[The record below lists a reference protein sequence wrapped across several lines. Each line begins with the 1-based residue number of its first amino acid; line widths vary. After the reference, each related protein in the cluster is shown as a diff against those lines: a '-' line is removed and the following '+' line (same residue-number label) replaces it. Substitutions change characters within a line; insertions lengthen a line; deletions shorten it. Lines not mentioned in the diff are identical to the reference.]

1 MSDSRPVVHE
11 GDQQALADEL
21 VAAQV
26 TQIDA
31 LRQLEKKEK
40 EMKEAT
46 QQVFNDFLERSLE
59 EGRKKLKLFEETPE
73 GREYLATRAKSYV
86 ELNRGMS
93 HSAALAEARGD
104 LSRASEGR
112 LQTHA
117 EQLRQQR
124 VHKDAQQIQL
134 ARLKVAWELIQLQR
148 RYSQLL
154 EKQMLPKGMLAG
166 FDSLLVE
173 RITKETWY
181 IEARSFAQSL
191 TKPEGTPRSRN

>member
-86 ELNRGMS
+86 E
-93 HSAALAEARGD
+93 H
-104 LSRASEGR
+104 
-112 LQTHA
+112 QTCIA
-117 EQLRQQR
+117 
-124 VHKDAQQIQL
+124 
-134 ARLKVAWELIQLQR
+134 
-148 RYSQLL
+148 
-154 EKQMLPKGMLAG
+154 
-166 FDSLLVE
+166 
-173 RITKETWY
+173 
-181 IEARSFAQSL
+181 
-191 TKPEGTPRSRN
+191 

>member
-104 LSRASEGR
+104 LSRASE
-112 LQTHA
+112 A
-117 EQLRQQR
+117 
-124 VHKDAQQIQL
+124 VK
-134 ARLKVAWELIQLQR
+134 LKGSEDLSWIVL
-148 RYSQLL
+148 
-154 EKQMLPKGMLAG
+154 KQ
-166 FDSLLVE
+166 V
-173 RITKETWY
+173 
-181 IEARSFAQSL
+181 
-191 TKPEGTPRSRN
+191 

>member
-1 MSDSRPVVHE
+1 
-11 GDQQALADEL
+11 
-21 VAAQV
+21 
-26 TQIDA
+26 
-31 LRQLEKKEK
+31 
-40 EMKEAT
+40 MKEAT

-73 GREYLATRAKSYV
+73 GREYLATRAKSY

-173 RITKETWY
+173 RITKE
-181 IEARSFAQSL
+181 AVFML
-191 TKPEGTPRSRN
+191 